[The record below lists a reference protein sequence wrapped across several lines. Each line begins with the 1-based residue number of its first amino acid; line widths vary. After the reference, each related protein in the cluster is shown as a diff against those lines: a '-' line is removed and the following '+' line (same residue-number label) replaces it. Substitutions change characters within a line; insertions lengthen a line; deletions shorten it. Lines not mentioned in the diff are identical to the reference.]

1 MILTII
7 IASGIWTLYRSNGI
21 TGEAGV
27 DLVWRWSETAEEK
40 FLEQSGSNYMTVSE
54 PVSTYVEWPGFR
66 GINRDSKIEGIRI
79 GTDWESTPP
88 VELWRKS
95 IGPACSSFSVWGNLI
110 FTQEQHGED
119 EIVSC
124 YNLQTGEPVWQ
135 HSDEARFWDSHA
147 GAGPRGTPTISKGL
161 IYSLGATGIL
171 NVLNAVDGDQVWSN
185 NVAEDTKTELPGWGF
200 ASSPLVIND
209 FVIVA
214 VAGTIAAYNI
224 QSGKLLWHFAHEGD
238 CYTSPHLINIDGI
251 EQVLM
256 MTSWGATAYLP
267 ETGEILWQHELNGAK
282 VIQPAVIA
290 NRELLVDQ
298 GEKKGLCKIK
308 IRKQENNW
316 EVEELWKTNRMKPD
330 FNDLIVYKGH
340 AYGFDGPML
349 TCISL
354 EDGSKNWRGGRFSGE
369 ILLFEDHDLLLVLT
383 EKGDVVLVEAK
394 PDKYTELAQ
403 IHAVDGK
410 TWNHPALA
418 KNILLIRNSEEMVAL
433 KLPSD

>member
-1 MILTII
+1 MKPKKNKPIRLIPGIIIALLLILIRFVMPVVIPNTTEIGIMLSFLALPAVIIWWVFFSRVPVIERLTAIILMIVTLFISSNLLHESIKTGMQGMMYFLLAPPFLCLAFIVWAVVSRNFKIKIRYLTMILTII

-200 ASSPLVIND
+200 ASSPLV
-209 FVIVA
+209 
-214 VAGTIAAYNI
+214 
-224 QSGKLLWHFAHEGD
+224 
-238 CYTSPHLINIDGI
+238 
-251 EQVLM
+251 
-256 MTSWGATAYLP
+256 
-267 ETGEILWQHELNGAK
+267 
-282 VIQPAVIA
+282 
-290 NRELLVDQ
+290 
-298 GEKKGLCKIK
+298 
-308 IRKQENNW
+308 
-316 EVEELWKTNRMKPD
+316 
-330 FNDLIVYKGH
+330 
-340 AYGFDGPML
+340 
-349 TCISL
+349 
-354 EDGSKNWRGGRFSGE
+354 
-369 ILLFEDHDLLLVLT
+369 
-383 EKGDVVLVEAK
+383 
-394 PDKYTELAQ
+394 
-403 IHAVDGK
+403 
-410 TWNHPALA
+410 
-418 KNILLIRNSEEMVAL
+418 
-433 KLPSD
+433 